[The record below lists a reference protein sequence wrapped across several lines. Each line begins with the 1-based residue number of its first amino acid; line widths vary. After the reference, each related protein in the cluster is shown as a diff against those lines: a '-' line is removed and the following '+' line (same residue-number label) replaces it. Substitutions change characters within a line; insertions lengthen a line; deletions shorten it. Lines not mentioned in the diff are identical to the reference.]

1 MSSRITNF
9 LLINNFYLTCSFLK
23 NKSFRMVLDTQSV
36 AASAETEAGF
46 SSFSVESISVFVEY
60 VLYNRQKLRTTQNSI
75 LSVRIKIIRSNRRKR
90 RQPEK
95 GKNTF

>member
-1 MSSRITNF
+1 
-9 LLINNFYLTCSFLK
+9 
-23 NKSFRMVLDTQSV
+23 MVLDTQSV

-95 GKNTF
+95 GKNTFWVNKLLYRGLETGPQK